1 MGRKFFFLKRQYSKQ
16 KTAWLVS
23 RSEVTIYQN
32 SPAIETG
39 QKTRGDEIRV
49 IHLVKYIEVEDIK
62 NLIKANLYT
71 ENPLEKMGKKKP
83 E

>member
-1 MGRKFFFLKRQYSKQ
+1 M
-16 KTAWLVS
+16 
-23 RSEVTIYQN
+23 
-32 SPAIETG
+32 G